1 MTACHVLIPQIEN
14 SLRYVAKIKGEEP
27 SQLHGDGSQERN
39 GLKGLLDNPLII
51 EAFGVDIIGNLQA
64 LLVDKI
70 YGDLRNQLAHGYV
83 PAGYYNQP
91 PCIFCMVA
99 CIAHSNEPY
108 GEILASHLWPRE

>member
-1 MTACHVLIPQIEN
+1 N

-91 PCIFCMVA
+91 PCIFAWWLVLHILMNPTA
-99 CIAHSNEPY
+99 RYWQATY
-108 GEILASHLWPRE
+108 GQESEAQT